1 MMEIICNNEEFVT
14 VIKPFGVSSQ
24 ENGRDGLP
32 DIIKRELQLSEIYTV
47 HRLDTVT
54 SGVMVYAK
62 TKKAAA
68 VLSKGITDGTFQKE
82 YLAVVHG
89 EVSPEKGI
97 MEDFLFK
104 DSRKNKSFVVKS
116 ERKGVK
122 KASLEYEV
130 TEVKNGLSLVKIKLH
145 TGRTHQ
151 IRVQFSSRRHPVYGD
166 GKYGASDNIPFIAL
180 FSHRISFISPENG
193 ERVSFVSPRPKYDF
207 FDL

>member
-1 MMEIICNNEEFVT
+1 MEILCNTKDIIVA
-14 VIKPFGVSSQ
+14 IKPAGIPS
-24 ENGRDGLP
+24 ENNGKDNMITR
-32 DIIKRELQLSEIYTV
+32 LSEYCETGEIYPV

-68 VLSKGITDGTFQKE
+68 DITREIKDGTFRKT

-89 EVSPEKGI
+89 NVEPGKGM
-97 MEDFLFK
+97 MEDLLFK
-104 DSRKNKSFVVKS
+104 DSRKNKSFVVKR

-122 KASLEYEV
+122 KAALTYEV
-130 TEVKNGLSLVKIKLH
+130 LEQKNGLSLVKIQLL

-180 FSHRISFISPENG
+180 FSHSLTFKDPTSKKELTFTAPLPEW
-193 ERVSFVSPRPKYDF
+193 DF
-207 FDL
+207 FR

>member
-1 MMEIICNNEEFVT
+1 MEIICNNDEFVT
-14 VIKPFGVSSQ
+14 AIKPFGVSSQ
-24 ENGRDGLP
+24 ENGRDGMP
-32 DIIKRELQLSEIYTV
+32 ELLKKELSLSEIYTV

-68 VLSKGITDGTFQKE
+68 ELSREITDGTFSKE

-89 EVSPEKGI
+89 EVSPDKGI

-116 ERKGVK
+116 QRKGVK

-130 TEVKNGLSLVKIKLH
+130 LEKRNGLSLVKILLH

-151 IRVQFSSRRHPVYGD
+151 IRVQFSARRHPVYGD

-193 ERVSFVSPRPKYDF
+193 ERVSFEAPRPRYDF

>member
-14 VIKPFGVSSQ
+14 AIKPFGVSSQ

-32 DIIKRELQLSEIYTV
+32 DLLKKELNLSEIYTV

-68 VLSKGITDGTFQKE
+68 LLSRGITDGTFKKE

-89 EVSPEKGI
+89 EVSPHKGE
-97 MEDFLFK
+97 MVDFLFK

-130 TEVKNGLSLVKIKLH
+130 QEIKNGLSLVKIKLH

-180 FSHRISFISPENG
+180 FSQRISFISPENG
-193 ERVSFVSPRPKYDF
+193 ERVSFEAPRPKYDF

>member
-1 MMEIICNNEEFVT
+1 MDILFNNSSIAVC
-14 VIKPFGVSSQ
+14 IKPAGISSQ
-24 ENGRDGLP
+24 ENGDSGMPRLLKDT
-32 DIIKRELQLSEIYTV
+32 LSCNEIYTV

-62 TKKAAA
+62 NKEAAA
-68 VLSKGITDGTFQKE
+68 KLTNRITENGFVKE

-89 EVSPEKGI
+89 TPEPKKGI

-104 DSRKNKSFVVKS
+104 DSRKNKSFVVKR

-130 TEVKNGLSLVKIKLH
+130 LETKNGLSLVKIRLH

-151 IRVQFSSRRHPVYGD
+151 IRVQFSSRKHPVYGD

-180 FSHRISFISPENG
+180 FSHSLTFIEPESG
-193 ERVSFVSPRPKYDF
+193 KEMCFTAPLPDWEF
-207 FDL
+207 FR

>member
-1 MMEIICNNEEFVT
+1 MMEIICNNDEFVT

-24 ENGRDGLP
+24 ENGKDGLP
-32 DIIKRELQLSEIYTV
+32 DILKKELGISEIYTV

-62 TKKAAA
+62 TKHAAA
-68 VLSKGITDGTFQKE
+68 VLSKGITDGTFEKE

-89 EVSPEKGI
+89 DVSPGKGV

-130 TEVKNGLSLVKIKLH
+130 KEIRNGLSLVKIKLH

-180 FSHRISFISPENG
+180 FSHSISFISPENG
-193 ERVSFVSPRPKYDF
+193 ERVSFEAPRPKYDF

>member
-14 VIKPFGVSSQ
+14 AIKPFGVSSQ

-32 DIIKRELQLSEIYTV
+32 DLLKKELNLSEIYTV

-68 VLSKGITDGTFQKE
+68 LLSRGITDGTFKKE

-89 EVSPEKGI
+89 EVSPDNGE
-97 MEDFLFK
+97 MVDFLFK

-122 KASLEYEV
+122 K
-130 TEVKNGLSLVKIKLH
+130 
-145 TGRTHQ
+145 
-151 IRVQFSSRRHPVYGD
+151 HPWNMRCR
-166 GKYGASDNIPFIAL
+166 K
-180 FSHRISFISPENG
+180 
-193 ERVSFVSPRPKYDF
+193 
-207 FDL
+207 